1 MTVLAHLVPH
11 RSLDHRPTAAGMVL
25 DQTGYAI
32 REILR
37 SRTVLVFT
45 FLLPVMW
52 LVLIGILVG
61 NAEVD
66 ATTGVRVMQ
75 FVTPTAAV
83 LGVLFAAYAPVAYSL
98 ALARERKLA
107 KRLAGTPTPQWAY
120 LIGRVAAAAL
130 ISTAAVVVM
139 LAIGVVAY
147 DVQIQWR
154 TALASLV
161 TLFAGVGCLAA
172 LGLAVG
178 GLASSAAAAQTFA
191 LGSVLILSF
200 LSGLFTT
207 GGAPVAWMATLGLIF
222 PVRPLAVSL
231 QDQFDPFVSGDGWN
245 MATLAVLAAWGFAG
259 VVAATWALRRES
271 KASTTPV
278 VVRRAPVAL
287 DGAREAA
294 RGRPTAVARVLD
306 QTRWA
311 NTGARRNISLVAFAV
326 AMPVGLY
333 VLMAAQYGDQPISVA
348 GVPFAL
354 YFAAA
359 MVAYG
364 ASVTAFVNR
373 PASVARARDAG
384 LLKRLRGTP
393 LTSTQYLTGETLSAL
408 WIALLT
414 AVLIL
419 ACGVVFFHVTVA
431 PDGLLTGLAILL
443 FGTLTAAACGYAVAA
458 LAPSG
463 NATGIVALAIL
474 LPLSF
479 VSGVLFVGDTPDWM
493 AAIGSFFPLRHMVLA
508 LTAALDPA
516 GSSVAWP
523 SLAVLA
529 AWLVVGSLIAVGR
542 FRWQPGG
549 SSHPITGFD
558 RRRHRAPGEPG
569 RRQRWKV
576 PLILPS
582 IPESGTAAA
591 RTDDPTAGDAGR
603 GPDVTRLR
611 RQRQLK
617 LRLVIF
623 VAVAGSLMIFDAP
636 LVIGGRNLTDQVR
649 PGLAV
654 VLCVWFAVILL
665 RGYAAYRRKG

>member
-1 MTVLAHLVPH
+1 MTVLARLVPP
-11 RSLDHRPTAAGMVL
+11 RSLDHHPTTAGMIL
-25 DQTGYAI
+25 DQTRYAV

-37 SRTVLVFT
+37 SRTVLIFT
-45 FLLPVMW
+45 FLVPVMW

-61 NAEVD
+61 NAAVD

-75 FVTPTAAV
+75 FATPTAAV
-83 LGVLFAAYAPVAYSL
+83 LGVLFAAYSPVAYSL

-107 KRLAGTPTPQWAY
+107 KRLRGTPTPQWTY
-120 LIGRVAAAAL
+120 LLGRVAAAAV

-139 LAIGVVAY
+139 LAIGVVAF

-154 TALASLV
+154 TAFASLV

-172 LGLAVG
+172 IGLAIG

-191 LGSVLILSF
+191 LGSVLILAF

-207 GGAPVAWMATLGLIF
+207 GGAPVGWMATLGSIF
-222 PVRPLAVSL
+222 PVRPLVVSL

-245 MATLAVLAAWGFAG
+245 VATLAVLAVWGFAG
-259 VVAATWALRRES
+259 VFVATWALRREP
-271 KASTTPV
+271 KALAGPI
-278 VVRRAPVAL
+278 VVRRAPIAL
-287 DGAREAA
+287 DGAREVA
-294 RGRPTAVARVLD
+294 RGRPRAVALVLD

-311 NTGARRNISLVAFAV
+311 NTGARRNISLVGFAV

-333 VLMAAQYGDQPISVA
+333 ALMAAQYGDQPFSVA
-348 GVPFAL
+348 GVPFVL

-359 MVAYG
+359 MAAYG

-393 LTSTQYLTGETLSAL
+393 LPSAHYLTGETLSAL

-419 ACGVVFFHVTVA
+419 ACGVVFFHVTIA
-431 PDGLLTGLAILL
+431 PDGLLIGLAVLL
-443 FGTLTAAACGYAVAA
+443 FGTLTVAACGYAVAA
-458 LAPSG
+458 LAPTG
-463 NATGIVALAIL
+463 NATGIVALGIL

-479 VSGVLFVGDTPDWM
+479 VSGVLFVGDAPDWM

-523 SLAVLA
+523 NLAVLA

-542 FRWQPGG
+542 FRWEPGG

-558 RRRHRAPGEPG
+558 RRRHRAPGELG
-569 RRQRWKV
+569 RRQRRKV

-582 IPESGTAAA
+582 DPDIGTATP
-591 RTDDPTAGDAGR
+591 TDDPTTRDAR
-603 GPDVTRLR
+603 DGPEVSRLR
-611 RQRQLK
+611 RQRRFK
-617 LRLVIF
+617 IRLIAF
-623 VAVAGSLMIFDAP
+623 AAVAASLMFFNVP
-636 LVIGGRNLTDQVR
+636 LIIAGRNLTDQLR
-649 PGLAV
+649 PLLAV
-654 VLCVWFAVILL
+654 VLCVWFAAILL
-665 RGYAAYRRKG
+665 NGYSAYRRKG